1 MVRFGPSGN
10 DESFY
15 KEGYTKTLQSFKWI
29 KNLGLDI
36 YEYSLGNGITLKLET
51 AKEMGLEAE
60 KNGIEVSVHAPYFI
74 NFANPSLEAREK
86 SINYCLNSLK
96 LLDAFKGKKCIIHS
110 GSCLK
115 QDRDIALNV
124 LYQGFDL
131 LLEKVYENNLNNF
144 YICPETMG
152 KYQQIG
158 TYQEIIDLCTLD
170 KTLIPTLDFGHINCV
185 MQGGLKSEDDYR
197 KIFDYCL
204 KKLGAF
210 KTQNLHIHFS
220 KIEYSSKGEIK
231 HLDLSDDKYGPNFQ
245 PLAKVIKEYNLNPTV
260 ICESKG
266 KMATDAL
273 ILKNIYNKI

>member
-15 KEGYTKTLQSFKWI
+15 SQGYKKTLDSFKWI
-29 KNLGLDI
+29 KDLGLDI

-51 AKEMGLEAE
+51 ATAMGLEAE
-60 KNGIEVSVHAPYFI
+60 KNGIEVSIHAPYFI

-96 LLDAFKGKKCIIHS
+96 LLDAFKGQKCVIHS

-115 QDRDIALNV
+115 QDRKEALKI
-124 LYQGFDL
+124 LYQGFDS
-131 LLEKVYENNLNNF
+131 LLEKVYEHNLNKF
-144 YICPETMG
+144 YLCPETMG

-170 KTLIPTLDFGHINCV
+170 KCLIPTLDFGHINCV
-185 MQGGLKSEDDYR
+185 LQGGLKKEDDYR
-197 KIFDYCL
+197 KIFDYSFE
-204 KKLGAF
+204 KLGKF
-210 KTQNLHIHFS
+210 KTENLHIHFS

-231 HLDLSDDKYGPNFQ
+231 HLDLSDNNYGPNFET
-245 PLAKVIKEYNLNPTV
+245 LAKVIKEYSLNPTV

-273 ILKNIYNKI
+273 KLKNIYNKI